1 MFILLKTVAFSTLG
15 CKVNQ
20 YETEGIIRSF
30 REKGYII
37 TDFSEKADVYVINS
51 CSVTSIADRK
61 ARTLVR
67 NARKTNSDAVIV
79 LCGCYS
85 QTHSDAAEKIPEAD
99 VIIGSSNKESIPLLV
114 EQYTSEQYVNVPDIM
129 QEKEFEEYTVTG
141 HGDKTRA
148 FMKIQDGCDNYCAY
162 CIIPYARGHIRS
174 RSMESIRHEAEVLVK
189 NGYKEIV
196 LTGIHITSYGRETGD
211 RSILDVL
218 LMLHRVDGLER
229 IRLGSLE
236 YNSDLIR
243 VAENARLLPRLCN
256 HFHVSVQSGCNA
268 TLRRMRRRYTADE
281 FLTGITLLRE
291 AFPGA
296 AVTTDIMVGFPGE
309 TEEEF
314 GESLAFAKKAAFS
327 KMHIFPYS
335 VREGTLAAKMDGQL
349 TMAAKKERASVL
361 EEIDRKNAE
370 AFSLSQVN
378 TVQKVLFEQQK
389 DGFYTGH
396 TTNYLPVFVKSDK
409 DISKEILSVSITEFK
424 NGKLYGKLI

>member
-1 MFILLKTVAFSTLG
+1 MTKTFAVSTLG

-20 YETEGIIRSF
+20 YESEGIIRSF
-30 REKGYII
+30 QEHGYSLVA
-37 TDFSEKADVYVINS
+37 FSEKAHVYVVNS

-67 NARKTNSDAVIV
+67 NARKTNPDAVIV

-85 QTHSDAAEKIPEAD
+85 QTHSDAAEKMPEAD
-99 VIIGSSNKESIPLLV
+99 IIIGSANKENIPLLV
-114 EQYTSEQYVNVPDIM
+114 EQCSENQYVNVPDIM

-174 RSMESIRHEAEVLVK
+174 RSMESIRREAEVLVQ

-211 RSILDVL
+211 RDLLDVL
-218 LMLHRVDGLER
+218 VMLHQVEGLER

-236 YNSDLIR
+236 YNRDLIK
-243 VAENARLLPRLCN
+243 VAENAHLLPRLCN
-256 HFHVSVQSGCNA
+256 HFHVSVQSGCDE
-268 TLRRMRRRYTADE
+268 TLRRMRRRYTTEE
-281 FLTGITLLRE
+281 FLNGINLLRE

-314 GESLAFAKKAAFS
+314 AQSLEFAKKASFA

-335 VREGTLAAKMDGQL
+335 IREGTRAAAMEGQL
-349 TMAAKKERASVL
+349 PMYVKKERVSLL
-361 EEIDRKNAE
+361 EEIDKKNAE
-370 AFSLSQVN
+370 AFAETQTGKIHS
-378 TVQKVLFEQQK
+378 VLFEQKK

-396 TTNYLPVFVKSDK
+396 TTNYLPVFVKSAG
-409 DISKEILSVSITEFK
+409 DISKEIHSVMITEYK
-424 NGKLYGKLI
+424 NNKLYGKLI

>member
-1 MFILLKTVAFSTLG
+1 MIKTFAVSTLG

-30 REKGYII
+30 RENGYLPVA
-37 TDFSEKADVYVINS
+37 FSEKADVYVVNS

-67 NARKTNSDAVIV
+67 NARKTNPHAVIV

-85 QTHSDAAEKIPEAD
+85 QTHSDASEKIPEAD
-99 VIIGSSNKESIPLLV
+99 IIIGSKNKENIPLLV
-114 EQYTSEQYVNVPDIM
+114 ENHSKEQYINVPDIM
-129 QEKEFEEYTVTG
+129 LEKEFEEYTVTG

-174 RSMESIRHEAEVLVK
+174 RNMESIRHEAEVLVK

-196 LTGIHITSYGRETGD
+196 LTGIHLTSYGRETGD
-211 RSILDVL
+211 RNILDVL
-218 LMLHRVDGLER
+218 LMLHEVDGLER

-236 YNSDLIR
+236 YNSNLIK
-243 VAENARLLPRLCN
+243 VAENAHLLPRLCN
-256 HFHVSVQSGCNA
+256 HFHVSVQSGCNE
-268 TLRRMRRRYTADE
+268 TLHRMRRRYTTEE
-281 FLTGITLLRE
+281 FLNGINLLRK
-291 AFPGA
+291 AFPGS

-314 GESLAFAKKAAFS
+314 AKSLEFAKKAAFS

-335 VREGTLAAKMDGQL
+335 IREGTRAADMEGQL
-349 TMAAKKERASVL
+349 SMSVKKERVSAL
-361 EEIDRKNAE
+361 EEIDRKNVGE
-370 AFSLSQVN
+370 FSKAQIN
-378 TVQKVLFEQQK
+378 TLHSVLFEQKK

-396 TTNYLPVFVKSDK
+396 TTNYLPVYVKTDR
-409 DISKEILSVSITEFK
+409 DISKEIHSVLITEYK
-424 NGKLYGKLI
+424 NGKLYGELIK